1 MRRESRKTVQ
11 KKAITPKGLEKGEK
25 KLNKALGNI
34 NIAALQSA
42 ETQNME
48 ISESESECGK
58 TRKELKKEN

>member
-48 ISESESECGK
+48 ISESESECDK

>member
-42 ETQNME
+42 ET
-48 ISESESECGK
+48 
-58 TRKELKKEN
+58 